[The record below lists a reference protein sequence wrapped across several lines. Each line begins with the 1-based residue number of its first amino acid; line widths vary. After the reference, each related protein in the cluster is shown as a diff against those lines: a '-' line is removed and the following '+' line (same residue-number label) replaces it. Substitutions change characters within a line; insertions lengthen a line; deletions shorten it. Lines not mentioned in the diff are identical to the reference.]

1 MKLEKP
7 KGATHGRIV
16 TSNKKKA
23 TVEVKE
29 LDCLLGVAGWI
40 TWLKVG
46 PHGRTQELGK
56 TNFDGKFLS

>member
-7 KGATHGRIV
+7 QGATHARIV

-46 PHGRTQELGK
+46 PHERTQELEK
-56 TNFDGKFLS
+56 TNFDGKWGS